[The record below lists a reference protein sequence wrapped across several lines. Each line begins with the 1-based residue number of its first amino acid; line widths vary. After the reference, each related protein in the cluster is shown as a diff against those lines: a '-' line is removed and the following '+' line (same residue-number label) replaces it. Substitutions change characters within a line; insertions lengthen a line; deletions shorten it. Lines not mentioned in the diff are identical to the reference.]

1 MTVTISV
8 DCRMV
13 RANAAAVV
21 AMCAARGVEVTGVTK
36 CCCGE
41 PALARAMLSGGI
53 TMLGDSRVDSV
64 RRLREAGVDC
74 ELWLLR
80 SPAFSEVDDVVRL
93 TQVSLNSEVAVVE
106 ALSAAAQQHG
116 TRHGALLM
124 VDTGDHRE
132 GVLPEEAVPVA
143 EAIEALPGIDL
154 VGVGTIVG
162 ELCGV
167 LPTHENHELI
177 VDVAEE
183 VEKAL
188 GRRLRWISGGTSCS
202 LPFVDAGTLPG
213 RINHLRVG
221 DAILIGPEE
230 TEETTAYPLPI
241 PHREVFFV
249 AAEVIEVIRKPWL
262 PIGPIGPDANMCIR
276 HWEDRGHRRRAI
288 VALGEQDMRTQHLAP
303 RRLGVEIIGASSD
316 HLVLDVEDAQPP
328 VHVGE
333 SLDFVARY
341 CAVASAWP
349 NRLVRRIL
357 TEGDAGPGSS

>member
-1 MTVTISV
+1 MPVTISV
-8 DCRMV
+8 DCTMV

-21 AMCAARGVEVTGVTK
+21 AMCAARGVKVTGSIK

-74 ELWLLR
+74 EVWLLR

-106 ALSAAAQQHG
+106 ALSAAAEQHG

-162 ELCGV
+162 EICGV

-188 GRRLRWISGGTSCS
+188 GRRLRWIS
-202 LPFVDAGTLPG
+202 AGSPPASPSSMPARCPTVSITCAWG
-213 RINHLRVG
+213 RS
-221 DAILIGPEE
+221 ILIG
-230 TEETTAYPLPI
+230 
-241 PHREVFFV
+241 H
-249 AAEVIEVIRKPWL
+249 
-262 PIGPIGPDANMCIR
+262 
-276 HWEDRGHRRRAI
+276 
-288 VALGEQDMRTQHLAP
+288 
-303 RRLGVEIIGASSD
+303 
-316 HLVLDVEDAQPP
+316 
-328 VHVGE
+328 
-333 SLDFVARY
+333 
-341 CAVASAWP
+341 
-349 NRLVRRIL
+349 
-357 TEGDAGPGSS
+357 

>member
-8 DCRMV
+8 DCEMV

-53 TMLGDSRVDSV
+53 TMLGDSRVENV
-64 RRLREAGVDC
+64 RRLREAGIDC
-74 ELWLLR
+74 EIWLLR
-80 SPAFSEVDDVVRL
+80 SPAFSEIGDVVRSA
-93 TQVSLNSEVAVVE
+93 QVSLNSEVAVVE
-106 ALSAAAQQHG
+106 ALSAAAEQHG

-154 VGVGTIVG
+154 VGVGTIVA
-162 ELCGV
+162 EICGV
-167 LPTHENHELI
+167 LPTHENHQLI

-188 GRRLRWISGGTSCS
+188 GRRLRWISGGISSS
-202 LPFVDAGTLPG
+202 LPFVDAGTLPD

-221 DAILIGPEE
+221 ESILIG
-230 TEETTAYPLPI
+230 TEETTGYSLPI

-249 AAEVIEVIRKPWL
+249 TAEVIEVIRKPWL
-262 PIGPIGPDANMCIR
+262 PIGPIGPDANMCVR
-276 HWEDRGHRRRAI
+276 QWEDRGHRRRAI

-341 CAVASAWP
+341 CAVAAAWP
-349 NRLVRRIL
+349 NRLVKRIL
-357 TEGDAGPGSS
+357 TEGDAGPDLS

>member
-74 ELWLLR
+74 EVWLLR
-80 SPAFSEVDDVVRL
+80 SPAFGEVDDVVRL

-116 TRHGALLM
+116 TRHGVLLM

-132 GVLPEEAVPVA
+132 ASCRGGCARCRSDRGPA
-143 EAIEALPGIDL
+143 GIDL
-154 VGVGTIVG
+154 AGVGTIVG
-162 ELCGV
+162 EICGGCR
-167 LPTHENHELI
+167 LTRIHELI

-188 GRRLRWISGGTSCS
+188 GRCLRWISGGTSCS
-202 LPFVDAGTLPG
+202 LPFVDAGTLPVVSITCAWG
-213 RINHLRVG
+213 TH
-221 DAILIGPEE
+221 
-230 TEETTAYPLPI
+230 
-241 PHREVFFV
+241 PHR
-249 AAEVIEVIRKPWL
+249 P
-262 PIGPIGPDANMCIR
+262 
-276 HWEDRGHRRRAI
+276 
-288 VALGEQDMRTQHLAP
+288 
-303 RRLGVEIIGASSD
+303 
-316 HLVLDVEDAQPP
+316 
-328 VHVGE
+328 
-333 SLDFVARY
+333 
-341 CAVASAWP
+341 
-349 NRLVRRIL
+349 
-357 TEGDAGPGSS
+357 

>member
-1 MTVTISV
+1 
-8 DCRMV
+8 
-13 RANAAAVV
+13 
-21 AMCAARGVEVTGVTK
+21 
-36 CCCGE
+36 
-41 PALARAMLSGGI
+41 MLSGGI

-74 ELWLLR
+74 EVWLLR

-116 TRHGALLM
+116 TPHGALLM
-124 VDTGDHRE
+124 VDTGDRRE

-143 EAIEALPGIDL
+143 EAIEALPGVDL

-162 ELCGV
+162 EICGV
-167 LPTHENHELI
+167 LPTRENLELI

-188 GRRLRWISGGTSCS
+188 GRRLRWISGGTSS
-202 LPFVDAGTLPG
+202 ALPFVDAGTLPA

-221 DAILIGPEE
+221 ECILIGPEE
-230 TEETTAYPLPI
+230 TTSYPLPI

-249 AAEVIEVIRKPWL
+249 AAEVIEVIRKPWM

-288 VALGEQDMRTQHLAP
+288 VALGEQDMRTQHLVP
-303 RRLGVEIIGASSD
+303 RRPGVEIIGASSD

-328 VHVGE
+328 VQVGE

-357 TEGDAGPGSS
+357 AEGDAGPGSSSLGRAR